1 MEDTD
6 VMTQPAWQLS
16 NAIDTLVENGC
27 CGTNCC
33 GTNCWA
39 QPEPKPQA

>member
-6 VMTQPAWQLS
+6 VTTQPAWQLS
-16 NAIDTLVENGC
+16 DAIDTLVETGC

-33 GTNCWA
+33 A
-39 QPEPKPQA
+39 PPDPMPQA

>member
-16 NAIDTLVENGC
+16 DAIDTLVENGC

-33 GTNCWA
+33 APSNP
-39 QPEPKPQA
+39 QPQA